1 MTEIKERILQIR
13 QREKLTRKAF
23 AAKIGVKEGKVQAIE
38 TGAQRVD
45 HETLAAISDC
55 FEVSANWLLKGGI
68 DEESDNNPAT
78 SFVQIPR
85 YTVSAS
91 AGNGSSLVGDD
102 VDITYYA
109 FNIQWI
115 KRRGLDPKELQI
127 VEVKGDSM
135 EPKLYHGDLILIDRT
150 QNEHADGKTFV
161 VRVGE
166 EHVVKHVQRI
176 GKDAISLV
184 SANPVYPPRELELP
198 LDADN
203 FQILGRVVASMHEW

>member
-23 AAKIGVKEGKVQAIE
+23 AARVGVKEGKVQAIE

-68 DEESDNNPAT
+68 DEESDSNPAS

-91 AGNGSSLVGDD
+91 AGNSGSFISEPM
-102 VDITYYA
+102 DITYYA
-109 FNIQWI
+109 FSLQWI

-127 VEVKGDSM
+127 IEVKGDSM
-135 EPKLYHGDLILIDRT
+135 EPKLWDGDLILIDRT
-150 QNEHADGKTFV
+150 QNEPRDGRAFV
-161 VRVGE
+161 VRVWDE
-166 EHVVKHVQRI
+166 FVVKKVQI
-176 GKDAISLV
+176 TGQSAISLI
-184 SANPVYPPRELELP
+184 SANSEYPPRELKLP
-198 LDADN
+198 LDDRD
-203 FQILGRVVASMHEW
+203 FQIIGQVVASMHEW